1 MEFKIY
7 KLSELVKRKKVSANI
22 ESDKTYKRVTV
33 KLYHKGVFLRDEE
46 IGSNIKSSMFYVS
59 EGDFI
64 LSGIDARN
72 GAFGIVPKDLEGAVI
87 TNDFW
92 CLEPKDN
99 LLDKEFFL
107 FLTSTSFFDYICK
120 VCSDGTTQRIR
131 LQKDKFFDFEISIP
145 SLENQKLL
153 VEKLKT
159 VNESGNSISTEITHQ
174 LDLIKN
180 LRQAFLREAM
190 QGLLVSNETSDNK
203 TGADLLAEIQADIS
217 TSLNDQKSVAE
228 RSRSHSKIKKKK
240 PFAPV
245 TEEEIPFAIPEN
257 WTWCRVD
264 DVSTKIGSGSTPK
277 GSNYS
282 EEGYPFFRSQNIK
295 NEGLVFDDI
304 KFISD
309 EVQKQMIGTQV
320 LANDLLLN
328 ITGGSLGRCA
338 LVPNDFEEGNVS
350 QHVCIIRGVK
360 VLPKFYHFLV
370 LSPYFQTL
378 IFSST
383 TGAGRE
389 GLPKYNLELFTIPLP
404 PLEIQERI
412 VAKLDE
418 LMSYCDALEEQV
430 KQSQQTNEL
439 LLQQVLREALGA

>member
-1 MEFKIY
+1 MGR
-7 KLSELVKRKKVSANI
+7 LVKFKDFLKRSKIPI
-22 ESDKTYKRVTV
+22 ELNDNETYKRVTIRI
-33 KLYHKGVFLRDEE
+33 KHGGVSLRDTEVGKK
-46 IGSNIKSSMFYVS
+46 IGTKKQ
-59 EGDFI
+59 FI
-64 LSGIDARN
+64 LKEGQFIVSKIDARY
-72 GAFGIVPKDLEGAVI
+72 GAFGIAPNEVNDAIITGNFWAYDVDFNIIDIDWFNQFTNSQYFYDLCERASSGI
-87 TNDFW
+87 THRKYLSEESFLNN
-92 CLEPKDN
+92 EIN
-99 LLDKEFFL
+99 L
-107 FLTSTSFFDYICK
+107 
-120 VCSDGTTQRIR
+120 
-131 LQKDKFFDFEISIP
+131 P
-145 SLENQKLL
+145 SLEEQKQSIAYINN
-153 VEKLKT
+153 LK
-159 VNESGNSISTEITHQ
+159 ECGNSISTEITHQ

-203 TGADLLAEIQADIS
+203 TGADLLAEIQAEKAQ
-217 TSLNDQKSVAE
+217 LVKE
-228 RSRSHSKIKKKK
+228 KKIKKPK
-240 PFAPV
+240 PLAPI
-245 TEEEIPFAIPEN
+245 TDDEIPFDIPEN

-264 DVSTKIGSGSTPK
+264 DVSIKIGSGSTPK

-282 EEGYPFFRSQNIK
+282 EEGFPFFRSQNIK
-295 NEGLVFDDI
+295 NEGLVFNDI

-350 QHVCIIRGVK
+350 QHVCIIRGLK

-389 GLPKYNLELFTIPLP
+389 GLPKYNLELFAIPLP

-412 VAKLDE
+412 VAKLDKI
-418 LMSYCDALEEQV
+418 MGYCDALEEQV

>member
-1 MEFKIY
+1 MEWINVKFSDFLKERKGRYKPNDEAIKGLKRIEKIDFSGQIY
-7 KLSELVKRKKVSANI
+7 LSDKPSKTDMILVK
-22 ESDKTYKRVTV
+22 D
-33 KLYHKGVFLRDEE
+33 
-46 IGSNIKSSMFYVS
+46 
-59 EGDFI
+59 GDLVI
-64 LSGIDARN
+64 SGIN
-72 GAFGIVPKDLEGAVI
+72 
-87 TNDFW
+87 
-92 CLEPKDN
+92 
-99 LLDKEFFL
+99 
-107 FLTSTSFFDYICK
+107 
-120 VCSDGTTQRIR
+120 
-131 LQKDKFFDFEISIP
+131 
-145 SLENQKLL
+145 
-153 VEKLKT
+153 VEKGAMNIFHGDEDVVATIHYSSYTYDTNVIELEFLKHFLKSKKFKDVLKEQVPGGIKT
-159 VNESGNSISTEITHQ
+159 EIKPKHLLPLQIQIPKSLDDQKKIVEHLDQLYEKLNDSSTEITHQ

-203 TGADLLAEIQADIS
+203 TGADLLAEIQAEKVQ
-217 TSLNDQKSVAE
+217 LVKE
-228 RSRSHSKIKKKK
+228 KKIKKTK
-240 PFAPV
+240 PLAPI
-245 TEEEIPFAIPEN
+245 TEDEIPFNIPEN

-264 DVSTKIGSGSTPK
+264 DVSIKIGSGSTPK

-282 EEGYPFFRSQNIK
+282 EKGFPFFRSQNIK

-338 LVPNDFEEGNVS
+338 LVPNVFEEGNVS
-350 QHVCIIRGVK
+350 QHVCIIRGLK

-418 LMSYCDALEEQV
+418 LMGYCDALEEQV

>member
-1 MEFKIY
+1 MEWIDVKFSDFLKERKGRYKPNDEFIKRLKRIEKIDFSGQIY
-7 KLSELVKRKKVSANI
+7 LSDKPSKTDMILVK
-22 ESDKTYKRVTV
+22 D
-33 KLYHKGVFLRDEE
+33 
-46 IGSNIKSSMFYVS
+46 
-59 EGDFI
+59 GDLVI
-64 LSGIDARN
+64 SGIN
-72 GAFGIVPKDLEGAVI
+72 VEKGAMNIFHGNDDVVATIHYSSYTYDTDIIDLEFLKHFLKSKKFKDVLKEQVQGGIKTEIKPKHLLPLEIQIPKSLDDQRNVVNHLDELYESLNNLS
-87 TNDFW
+87 ND
-92 CLEPKDN
+92 
-99 LLDKEFFL
+99 
-107 FLTSTSFFDYICK
+107 
-120 VCSDGTTQRIR
+120 
-131 LQKDKFFDFEISIP
+131 
-145 SLENQKLL
+145 
-153 VEKLKT
+153 
-159 VNESGNSISTEITHQ
+159 ITHQ

-190 QGLLVSNETSDNK
+190 QGLLVSNETSNNK
-203 TGADLLAEIQADIS
+203 TGADLLADIQAEKVQLVKD
-217 TSLNDQKSVAE
+217 K
-228 RSRSHSKIKKKK
+228 KIKKPKTL
-240 PFAPV
+240 API
-245 TEEEIPFAIPEN
+245 TEEEIPFTIPEN

-295 NEGLVFDDI
+295 NEGLVFEDI

-320 LANDLLLN
+320 IGNDLLLN

-350 QHVCIIRGVK
+350 QHVCIIRGIK
-360 VLPKFYHFLV
+360 LLPKFYHFLV

-389 GLPKYNLELFTIPLP
+389 GLPKYNLELFAIPLP

-418 LMSYCDALEEQV
+418 LMGYCDALEEQV
-430 KQSQQTNEL
+430 KQSQQTNAS
-439 LLQQVLREALGA
+439 LLQQVLIEALGA